1 MSKEIMLEMFYPH
14 SLERVWQALTDRRA
28 LSVWMMNND
37 FEACLGHQFQFQSCP
52 LPGLEVTIYCQVL
65 ELEAPNR
72 LVYSWKEHPSEP
84 ASRVIW
90 TLSPVAGGTQVR
102 LQHRGTVSAAIPVF
116 GRPVAVGLTAP
127 TENRWRSLSLGES
140 IPGSIDSQ
148 FTAPTAIVQPLQTN
162 SFTSKDGLHPPL
174 EFPNYQINWHYWLQ
188 QKLPGVLTM
197 SSDRQ
202 FLQSLYDAFNNRELE
217 AIISAMHPDVKW
229 ANGVEGGFVY
239 GRDAVREYWT
249 NQYKVIQVQ
258 LETLKFE
265 TDEKNRNVVTVHQIV
280 RDLQGNLLVDT
291 TVQQIFTIENGAIA
305 LYEIGETV
313 TIQEMIQQTRTAN
326 EP

>member
-1 MSKEIMLEMFYPH
+1 MSQEIVLETFYPH
-14 SLERVWQALTDRRA
+14 PPERVWQALTDRRA
-28 LSVWMMNND
+28 LSVWMMDND
-37 FEACLGHQFQFQSCP
+37 FEACLGHQFQFQSRP
-52 LPGLEVTIYCQVL
+52 LPGLKVTIYCQVL
-65 ELEAPNR
+65 EVEAPKR
-72 LVYSWKEHPSEP
+72 LVYSWKEHPADP

-90 TLSPVAGGTQVR
+90 TLFPVVGGTQVR
-102 LQHRGTVSAAIPVF
+102 LQHRASSSVSIPVF
-116 GRPVAVGLTAP
+116 GQPIPDRSMRREIESRLT
-127 TENRWRSLSLGES
+127 S
-140 IPGSIDSQ
+140 
-148 FTAPTAIVQPLQTN
+148 PTALIHPFQTA
-162 SFTSKDGLHPPL
+162 SSTSKDGLNRYP

-202 FLQSLYDAFNNRELE
+202 LLQSLYDAFNNRELE
-217 AIISAMHPDVKW
+217 TIISVMHPDVKW

-280 RDLQGNLLVDT
+280 RDLQGNLLADM
-291 TVQQIFTIENGAIA
+291 TVQQIFTIENGAIF
-305 LYEIGETV
+305 LYEIGETE
-313 TIQEMIQQTRTAN
+313 TIQAMIQQTRTSS
-326 EP
+326 ER